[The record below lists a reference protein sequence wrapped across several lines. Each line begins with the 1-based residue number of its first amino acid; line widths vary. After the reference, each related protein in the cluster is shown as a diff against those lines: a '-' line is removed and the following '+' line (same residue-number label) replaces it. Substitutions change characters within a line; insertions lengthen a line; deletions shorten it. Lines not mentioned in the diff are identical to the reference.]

1 MTVYRPIGK
10 LYGFRFFYNL
20 YYYYTRLN
28 KIWREITMKK
38 LLIILTMGLFVLSAG
53 ITVGATPNLENNENG
68 SVGIFGGP
76 PFGNIPTE
84 D

>member
-1 MTVYRPIGK
+1 
-10 LYGFRFFYNL
+10 
-20 YYYYTRLN
+20 
-28 KIWREITMKK
+28 MKK